1 MNKSLLLILV
11 SVCLA
16 VAGQILLKIGM
27 TQVGVIGGSSV
38 VNWRETLLKIIV
50 VPQVW
55 LGLLLYVISAIS
67 WLVVLSRVDLSFAY
81 PFAALGYAL
90 VVLVSWVYLKE
101 SISLLRWLGV
111 LIICVGVIF
120 IAKS

>member
-1 MNKSLLLILV
+1 MNKSILLILV

-27 TQVGVIGGSSV
+27 TQVGAIGGSSV
-38 VNWRETLLKIIV
+38 INWRETLFKIAV

-55 LGLLLYVISAIS
+55 LGLLFYVISAIS
-67 WLVVLSRVDLSFAY
+67 WLIVLSRVDLSFAY
-81 PFAALGYAL
+81 PFAALGYVL

-101 SISLLRWLGV
+101 SVSLLRWLGV
-111 LIICVGVIF
+111 FIICVGVF
-120 IAKS
+120 FVAKS